1 MPGTLNDLVRRVE
14 ERLAGEALR
23 DLADDQ
29 LLDRYLR
36 QGDQAAFATLVERHA
51 PLVLSVCR
59 RMLGHGPD
67 ADDAFQGT
75 FLVLARRAAAIRWQP
90 CVRGWLYRVALQ
102 VARRVRQR
110 AARQRQLDQAAAR
123 AESVAPSEE
132 VSWSEGLACLDEELD
147 ALPAKY
153 RQVLLACCL
162 EGKSRDEA
170 GEELGLSAGQVKGL
184 LERAREALRLR
195 LARRGVVLPAALL
208 ALLLQQVPAHA
219 ASGPLLA
226 ATTQASLAFAAG
238 QTQAVAPAVL
248 TLAEAVLAGVPVVK
262 SLAAVAAA
270 LLVAVVTALGVWAGS
285 REAEPAAPEVTAS
298 PPAPKAEAP
307 PTADKV
313 IRDGDTPK
321 PRGEGKEVKEVKDPR
336 KPVQVRGRVEVID
349 ATAGTITLSVPRKEQ
364 RGTTETKTLAVAAD
378 AVVTIHG
385 RRGDLGEV
393 RPGDGVIVRV
403 RPDPEV
409 AVEVVVP
416 PPEKK

>member
-29 LLDRYLR
+29 LLGRYLR
-36 QGDQAAFATLVERHA
+36 HGDQAAFATLVERHA

-75 FLVLARRAAAIRWQP
+75 FLVLARRTAAIRWQP

-110 AARQRQLDQAAAR
+110 AARQRQLDHAAAR

-162 EGKSRDEA
+162 QGKSRDEA
-170 GEELGLSAGQVKGL
+170 GEELGLSASQVKGL

-208 ALLLQQVPAHA
+208 ALLLHQVPAHA

-248 TLAEAVLAGVPVVK
+248 ALAEAVLAGVPVVK
-262 SLAAVAAA
+262 SLAAIAAA
-270 LLVAVVTALGVWAGS
+270 LLVAVVTAVGLWLGA
-285 REAEPAAPEVTAS
+285 RDPEPAPPAPEVAVRQPPS
-298 PPAPKAEAP
+298 KDPAP
-307 PTADKV
+307 
-313 IRDGDTPK
+313 
-321 PRGEGKEVKEVKDPR
+321 PRREGKEVKEVRDNR
-336 KPVQVRGRVEVID
+336 KPAQVRGRVAEVD
-349 ATAGTITLSVPRKEQ
+349 TVAGTVTLVVQRKDRGDAEVKTLS
-364 RGTTETKTLAVAAD
+364 VAAD
-378 AVVTIHG
+378 AVVLIEG
-385 RRGDLGEV
+385 SRADLGELV
-393 RPGDGVIVRV
+393 VGDGVIARLH
-403 RPDPEV
+403 PDR
-409 AVEVVVP
+409 EVVVELAVP